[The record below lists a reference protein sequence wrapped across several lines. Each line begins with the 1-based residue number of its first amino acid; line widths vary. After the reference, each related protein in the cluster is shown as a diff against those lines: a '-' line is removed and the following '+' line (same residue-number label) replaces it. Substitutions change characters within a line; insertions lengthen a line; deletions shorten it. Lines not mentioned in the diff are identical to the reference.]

1 MRKMEGADI
10 GKTFVPD
17 FSKIED
23 GFYAKVL
30 EQVKNITF
38 LDLRNVEIRQ
48 IDKIWAELL
57 FDKNAKSVLEEAARL
72 LSFVVAR
79 RNP

>member
-10 GKTFVPD
+10 GKTFAPD
-17 FSKIED
+17 FSKLGDDIYKKVED
-23 GFYAKVL
+23 EL
-30 EQVKNITF
+30 KNITF
-38 LDLRNVEIRQ
+38 LDLRNVQIRQ
-48 IDKIWAELL
+48 IDRLWAETL
-57 FDKNAKSVLEEAARL
+57 FKDKAESILEEATRL

>member
-17 FSKIED
+17 FSKIKD
-23 GFYAKVL
+23 DLYAKVL

-48 IDKIWAELL
+48 IDKIWAEVL

>member
-1 MRKMEGADI
+1 MEGADI

-17 FSKIED
+17 FSK
-23 GFYAKVL
+23 L
-30 EQVKNITF
+30 ENAIYKKAVEEVRNITF
-38 LDLRNVEIRQ
+38 LDLRNVQIRQ
-48 IDKIWAELL
+48 IDRLWAETL
-57 FDKNAKSVLEEAARL
+57 FKDKAESILEEATRL